1 MKDFIVE
8 YGDKIGGLA
17 AIVLSWIGG
26 RKLKASTD
34 KKAAAEARNSELENL
49 GIVRN
54 AEKELISDM
63 RTHLKALA
71 EINNE
76 LKKIIQDKDLV
87 IKEYNVIIT
96 RQKAKLKKC
105 KESCGL

>member
-8 YGDKIGGLA
+8 YREIIGGCVG
-17 AIVLSWIGG
+17 IVLSWIGG

-49 GIVRN
+49 GIVRE
-54 AEKELISDM
+54 AEKQLIGDM
-63 RTHLKALA
+63 RTHLKELA

-76 LKKIIQDKDLV
+76 LKKIIDDKDMV